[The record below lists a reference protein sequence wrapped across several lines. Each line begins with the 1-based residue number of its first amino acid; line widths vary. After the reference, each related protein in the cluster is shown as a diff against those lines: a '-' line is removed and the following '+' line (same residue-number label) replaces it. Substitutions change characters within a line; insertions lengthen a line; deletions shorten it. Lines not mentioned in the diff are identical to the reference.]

1 MHTELMPHTCHLY
14 PCSRAEVVWC
24 QVIRAMV
31 IWRVT
36 CTMFNVMSYHL
47 SCFVMSMTYHV
58 MDMTCYVTWTAD
70 LVSTDMLLRTLD
82 LGKVDI
88 QICRRRLNNEV

>member
-1 MHTELMPHTCHLY
+1 MPGDQGDGHL
-14 PCSRAEVVWC
+14 EGHL
-24 QVIRAMV
+24 QHD
-31 IWRVT
+31 
-36 CTMFNVMSYHL
+36 MSYHIMFRHVHDM
-47 SCFVMSMTYHV
+47 SCHV
-58 MDMTCYVTWTAD
+58 ISCYVTWTAD